1 MSDETWRVQIDLDP
15 IQPARVM
22 KQLSP
27 LDFVT
32 IEAVS
37 GDRESLEWLLEHV
50 RDRIVSHTDV
60 ELVEEGCKDGI
71 ADG

>member
-1 MSDETWRVQIDLDP
+1 MSDEMWRIQIDLDP
-15 IQPARVM
+15 IQPTRVL
-22 KQLSP
+22 KQLTP

-37 GDRESLEWLLEHV
+37 GDRESLEWLLEYV

-60 ELVEEGCKDGI
+60 ELVEEEREDGI
-71 ADG
+71 DNG

>member
-1 MSDETWRVQIDLDP
+1 MSDETWRAQIDLDP
-15 IQPARVM
+15 IQPARVL
-22 KQLSP
+22 KQLTP

-37 GDRESLEWLLEHV
+37 GDRESLEWLLEYV

-60 ELVEEGCKDGI
+60 ELVEEES
-71 ADG
+71 